1 MSLEFVWVLSK
12 EKEIKTD
19 WFFRQEDIHG
29 SLIKNPL
36 KYTKQ
41 FFASHDVVFLTSNNN
56 LDDHGEG
63 RTLFDG
69 ECVYDGKFRL
79 DFKPNNIEEYFE
91 FINGARGSYCVGFAH
106 SVAGLNLVRFA
117 NDQLGMYPL
126 LYFSNEDLVVVT
138 NNPILCETILKES
151 CGFELKRGFEHV
163 VNEITAASPLDVGPF
178 EGMRFVPFD
187 SEIVIHEFGR
197 PIVKR
202 RRGDDYFF
210 RANGSEEELFD
221 CAIKEVLENV
231 KALSEADHDIKIAD
245 ITGGFDSRLVLAA
258 ILNLGV
264 EKNFLFNV
272 NGNFPDPDLNI
283 ANLIIEKYGLNKAGV
298 DLNPFKR
305 KASFSGNILQELC
318 VFSYVSSGMKNN
330 VDRNIG
336 TYASRNDLIR
346 IGGGFSA
353 YKANKSKSLK
363 NDCPTIDDAVQTIC
377 AGVFALPNEKVARV
391 RDSVRSILRSWIV
404 EQGMTIHDALD
415 RYHIEYR
422 TRFHIGLCEH
432 WSRLCQPKVHP
443 LHSSALV
450 RLAFFVGYE
459 ERLSDK
465 LLFQLM
471 ERLAPSLCL
480 LPFESRVWKESAYAH
495 SVLRNKIAALKPV
508 TRKSARLYSKEPQ
521 KIDIPF
527 CHNSDQTWSGSL
539 EQNESSLN
547 ASQGVKNSAWYK
559 SQIALGRKWHWS
571 QLENIKLAFEHNL
584 KIALQAGGDFEWMK
598 VVLDKELKDYRSIKE
613 VLELHVLTQFLIFYN
628 RGEVPLRVSHQVTS
642 KFHTA

>member
-1 MSLEFVWVLSK
+1 MSIEFVWVLSRK
-12 EKEIKTD
+12 RKIETD
-19 WFFRQEDIHG
+19 WFFRQDDIHG
-29 SLIKNPL
+29 SLIGKPV
-36 KYTKQ
+36 KFTKK
-41 FFASHDVVFLTSNNN
+41 FFPSHDVLFMTSNN
-56 LDDHGEG
+56 DCEG
-63 RTLFDG
+63 HDGSQSVFDG

-79 DFKPNNIEEYFE
+79 DFKPENIQEYFD
-91 FINGARGSYCVGFAH
+91 FINEARGSYCVGF
-106 SVAGLNLVRFA
+106 SYSIAGLNLVRFA

-126 LYFSNEDLVVVT
+126 MYFSNDDLVVVT
-138 NNPILCETILKES
+138 NNPMLCETVLKQA
-151 CGFELKRGFEHV
+151 CGFELRRGFEHV

-187 SEIVIHEFGR
+187 SEVIIQEHGCLT
-197 PIVKR
+197 VKR

-210 RANGSEEELFD
+210 RATGGKKELFD
-221 CAIKEVLENV
+221 CAIKEILENV
-231 KALSEADHDIKIAD
+231 KAISEADCDVKVAD

-264 EKNFLFNV
+264 QKSFLFNV
-272 NGNFPDPDLNI
+272 NGRFPDPDVNI

-298 DLNPFKR
+298 DLDPFKR
-305 KASFSGNILQELC
+305 KVDFSNNVLQELC

-336 TYASRNDLIR
+336 TYSSRKDLIR

-363 NDCPTIDDAVQTIC
+363 NVLPTLDDAVEVIC
-377 AGVFALPNEKVARV
+377 AGVFALPDEKVASV
-391 RDSVRSILRSWIV
+391 RDSVKSILYSWIV

-432 WSRLCQPKVHP
+432 WSRLCQPKAHP

-459 ERLSDK
+459 DRLSDK

-471 ERLAPSLCL
+471 ERLEPSLCL

-495 SVLRNKIAALKPV
+495 SALRNKIEVVKPV
-508 TRKSARLYSKEPQ
+508 TRKSARLYRNEPT
-521 KIDIPF
+521 KVDIPF
-527 CHNSDQTWSGSL
+527 FQKNMQERLRISVPN
-539 EQNESSLN
+539 EQIP
-547 ASQGVKNSAWYK
+547 QGGYDVKNSAWYK

-584 KIALQAGGDFEWMK
+584 KIALQTEVGFDWM
-598 VVLDKELKDYRSIKE
+598 VAILQRDLKDYKSIKE

-628 RGEVPLRVSHQVTS
+628 RGEMPLRVTY
-642 KFHTA
+642 